1 MVCRNRYTNT
11 IAPIR
16 PPPAI
21 SQARGVRRD
30 SSWALGIDQTCVW
43 KMFWTASVALVR
55 SCEARSIV
63 SWASSTV
70 TTALSGS
77 LTVPVASPCAALL
90 ALSWLPSSEEIA
102 SVSAPPKPPEPPP
115 TASAPL
121 LAWAPGSSACAA
133 VACPA
138 AGAPWARPSACAAG
152 GPWARPFAAPRS
164 TPPPAAGRPQA
175 SPQRR
180 PARSF
185 EHLQRRREHRLG
197 RLHGGHVG
205 LVGLLLGDPVV
216 HFRDP
221 ADVRQLDIALR
232 VGFRVARV
240 IDLLVGRR
248 IGDDLGNLHAARL
261 FGLAGL
267 RQGPVEALR
276 AGLAQDHLLA
286 LVGLAVGR
294 FGGVRVGQVLG
305 GHVHAH
311 ALGRQA
317 AAGDPDRIEEP
328 HVSSSPSRRA
338 RCCCGH

>member
-138 AGAPWARPSACAAG
+138 AGAPWGKPSACAGGDSRAG
-152 GPWARPFAAPRS
+152 PCAAPRW
-164 TPPPAAGRPQA
+164 
-175 SPQRR
+175 
-180 PARSF
+180 
-185 EHLQRRREHRLG
+185 
-197 RLHGGHVG
+197 
-205 LVGLLLGDPVV
+205 LLPGDQVV
-216 HFRDP
+216 HLRYR